1 MARHTNYRP
10 IQIDCTDGFRYTVQR
25 DVVHSHVTADGVRV
39 GEVTILDCKYLVREQ
54 VREDLQ
60 NLRICDRQGQYIR
73 VEFESTAFKGA
84 LPLSHQRLSRK
95 EQVEADRARW
105 AQQKAITTTQEAQ

>member
-1 MARHTNYRP
+1 MARHMNYRP
-10 IQIDCTDGFRYTVQR
+10 IQIDCTDGFRYAVQR

-60 NLRICDRQGQYIR
+60 NLRICDRQGRYIR
-73 VEFESTAFKGA
+73 VEFDPVAFKGA
-84 LPLSHQRLSRK
+84 LPLSYQRLSRK
-95 EQVEADRARW
+95 EQVEADRQRW
-105 AQQKAITTTQEAQ
+105 AEQKAITTQEAK